1 MLKHYSFRR
10 PIKYA
15 TITETPKLL
24 YKTFTLFFTKYN
36 NDRKEHNFRR
46 KKSQKKVIF
55 TKTKKYLREMT
66 LIMKKN

>member
-1 MLKHYSFRR
+1 MRPLLRHQNYYKKHLHF
-10 PIKYA
+10 
-15 TITETPKLL
+15 
-24 YKTFTLFFTKYN
+24 FFTKYN